1 MTTLEVLK
9 SVPLFK
15 DLLDDTTTCPAFVLE
30 GQELNIPDGQRIVEE
45 GAPAA
50 FYVVLEGKLQ
60 VIKKVGQG
68 EQIITT
74 HEPGAYF
81 GELPILLGTGFIASG
96 QAEGEARVWKLEEP
110 AFWKMLAACPGIT
123 KQIMQTMAMRVR
135 NLESIAQGHEKLV
148 SLGTMAAG
156 LTHELNNPAAG
167 TRHAARELKE
177 AAAALPSLTC
187 HLHKKVTRE
196 EHFDFLAELSR
207 EFVERAAS
215 NTRLTPL
222 ERSDKEGE
230 ISDYLFDRSFED
242 ADDLAGTLV
251 SADLDL
257 EWVQCVEDR
266 LGTAALGVVLRW
278 ACGNLSIDGAVKSID
293 EGTRRISELVQSV
306 KEYSHMDQSPVGP
319 VNIRAGLE
327 STFNI
332 LSHKLKY
339 LKLVKQI
346 DNDLPEI
353 NGYAGE
359 LNQLWTN
366 LLDNAC
372 DAVAGVEKPEVV
384 VRAHAENGGVVV
396 EIEDNGMGIPP
407 DVKKRLFEP
416 FFTTKG
422 VGKGTGLGLATS
434 YRIVHASHRGDI
446 SVQSEP
452 GKTVFHVFLPASS
465 SL

>member
-9 SVPLFK
+9 MVPLFH
-15 DLLDDTTTCPAFVLE
+15 DLLEDTTDCPSFVLE
-30 GQELNIPDGQRIVEE
+30 GEEITLTDGHRLVEE
-45 GAPAA
+45 GDPGA
-50 FYVVLEGKLQ
+50 FFVLLEGKLQ
-60 VIKKVGQG
+60 VLKRVGEG
-68 EQIITT
+68 EQLLAT
-74 HEPGAYF
+74 HEPGGYF
-81 GELPILLGTGFIASG
+81 GELPILLGTGFLATG
-96 QAEGEARVWKLEEP
+96 RAEGEARVWKLEEP
-110 AFWKMLAACPGIT
+110 TFWKMLASCPGIT
-123 KQIMQTMAMRVR
+123 KQIMQTMAVRVR
-135 NLESIAQGHEKLV
+135 NLESIAQGREKLV

-187 HLHKKVTRE
+187 HLHKEVSKE
-196 EHFDFLAELSR
+196 EHFDFLANLAR
-207 EFVERAAS
+207 DFADRAGS

-222 ERSDKEGE
+222 ERSDKESE
-230 ISDYLFDRSFED
+230 ISDYLFDLDFDD

-251 SADLDL
+251 SASLDL

-266 LGTAALGVVLRW
+266 LGTPALGVVLRW
-278 ACGNLSIDGAVKSID
+278 VCGNLSIDGAVKSID

-319 VNIRAGLE
+319 VNVRAGLE
-327 STFNI
+327 STFSI

-339 LKLVKQI
+339 LEVTKEI
-346 DNDLPEI
+346 ADLPEI

-359 LNQLWTN
+359 LNQVWTN

-372 DAVAGVEKPEVV
+372 DAVANTPSPKVS
-384 VRAHAENGGVVV
+384 VRAHTAQGNIIV

-407 DVKKRLFEP
+407 EVKKRLFEP

-422 VGKGTGLGLATS
+422 VGKGTGLGLATC

-446 SVQSEP
+446 SVESEP
-452 GKTVFHVFLPASS
+452 GKTVFRVCLPTSGAR
-465 SL
+465 